1 MTMLGRVDGVPG
13 FWIFSST
20 SWHSRRAWRIPA
32 TADDKRR
39 IVAKLHQAHEFDAS
53 MVSSS
58 IERQMVYC
66 QAPEVARLLEGDG
79 LFWQIAPLAEDFA
92 KEINGPTVIVG
103 SDPGIFSSP
112 VRVAIGLD
120 QARLIYISEEVA
132 ILPPR
137 ANDVP
142 IFGILPRTVGAE
154 TLRSMVV
161 AAFDNLSRSRRQA
174 KLEQDLRR
182 AKGEIDQL
190 NEIGIALSTQRDR
203 ESLLNLILQKS
214 CDITDSDAGSLY
226 LVEENDQGTKQLRFK
241 TTQNNS
247 MRLYLGE
254 SLLPLDR
261 ASLAGYVASTGDE
274 VHLPDVYQIPSS
286 YPFTFNRKFDEES
299 GYRSKSM
306 LVVPMKDPRGE
317 ILGVIQLINCK
328 RDPGAGRR
336 PATEANVVPFPE
348 ECRALLRSLASQ
360 AAVAL
365 ENTRLYQSIETLFE
379 GFVRASVSAIEA
391 RDPTTS
397 GHSFR
402 VADLTVALA
411 EVVDRAASHRFRNIR
426 FSHAE
431 MKEIRYASLLHDFG
445 KVGVREEVLV
455 KAKKLYPMQ
464 LDIVKERFAY
474 ARKSLEHEQSER
486 KLAYLLEKG
495 REAFLQ
501 RSAAFEREL
510 EEQVHELDEF
520 LKFIVKC
527 NEPTILR
534 EDNFARLGEFAAHQF
549 VDSAGRRRPL
559 LSAQELQL
567 LSISRGNLDDQER
580 SQIESHV
587 SHTLNF
593 LRQIPWTKEIKNIPA
608 IASAHHE
615 KLDGTGYP
623 NNLFAPEI
631 PIQAKMMTIS
641 DIYDALSATD
651 RPYKKAVPAE
661 LALDILF
668 DEAKRG
674 LVDAELLNLFQEAE
688 VFRLTSSSTAT

>member
-1 MTMLGRVDGVPG
+1 M
-13 FWIFSST
+13 
-20 SWHSRRAWRIPA
+20 
-32 TADDKRR
+32 
-39 IVAKLHQAHEFDAS
+39 AKLHQAHEFDAS
-53 MVSSS
+53 IVSSS

-79 LFWQIAPLAEDFA
+79 LFWQIAPFVEDFA
-92 KEINGPTVIVG
+92 KEISVPTVIVG
-103 SDPGIFSSP
+103 SDPGIFSSH
-112 VRVAIGLD
+112 VRVAIGHD
-120 QARLIYISEEVA
+120 QARLIYISEEAA
-132 ILPPR
+132 ILP
-137 ANDVP
+137 ASASGVP
-142 IFGILPRTVGAE
+142 IFGILPRTVGTEA
-154 TLRSMVV
+154 LRSMVA
-161 AAFDNLSRSRRQA
+161 AAFDNLARSRHQA
-174 KLEQDLRR
+174 KLEQELRR
-182 AKGEIDQL
+182 AKSEIDQL

-214 CDITDSDAGSLY
+214 CEITDSDAGSLY
-226 LVEENDQGTKQLRFK
+226 LVEENDQGAKQLRFK
-241 TTQNNS
+241 TTQNHS

-274 VHLPDVYQIPSS
+274 VHLADVYQIPSS
-286 YPFTFNRKFDEES
+286 YPFTFNRKFDDES

-306 LVVPMKDPRGE
+306 LVVPMKDPRGG
-317 ILGVIQLINCK
+317 ILGVIQLINCT
-328 RDPGAGRR
+328 RDAGAAVGR

-365 ENTRLYQSIETLFE
+365 ENIRLYQSIETLFE

-411 EVVDRAASHRFRNIR
+411 EAVDRAASHRFRDIR
-426 FSHAE
+426 FSRAE

-474 ARKSLEHEQSER
+474 ARKSLEHEQSEQ

-495 REAFLQ
+495 PEAFLQ
-501 RSAAFEREL
+501 RRVGFAREL
-510 EEQVHELDEF
+510 EEQVRELDEF
-520 LKFIVKC
+520 LKFILKC

-534 EDNFARLGEFAAHQF
+534 EDNFARLGEFAARQF
-549 VDSAGRRRPL
+549 VDSAGCRRPL
-559 LSAQELQL
+559 LSAQELRL

-587 SHTLNF
+587 SYTLNF
-593 LRQIPWTKEIKNIPA
+593 LRQIPWTREIKNIPA

-615 KLDGTGYP
+615 KLNGTGYP
-623 NNLFAPEI
+623 NNLSAPEI

-674 LVDAELLNLFQEAE
+674 LVDAELLSLFQEAE
-688 VFRLTSSSTAT
+688 VFRLTSSSTTT

>member
-1 MTMLGRVDGVPG
+1 M
-13 FWIFSST
+13 
-20 SWHSRRAWRIPA
+20 A
-32 TADDKRR
+32 
-39 IVAKLHQAHEFDAS
+39 
-53 MVSSS
+53 
-58 IERQMVYC
+58 ERHWVYC
-66 QAPEVARLLEGDG
+66 QSTETARLLKGKN
-79 LFWQIAPLAEDFA
+79 LPWRVAPIVEDFA
-92 KEINGPTVIVG
+92 AEQINFPTVVIA
-103 SDPGIFSSP
+103 SDPVIFSQQMRAVIES
-112 VRVAIGLD
+112 D
-120 QARLIYISEEVA
+120 QARLIYISEEA
-132 ILPPR
+132 ALLPPG
-137 ANDVP
+137 ASGVP
-142 IFGILPRTVGAE
+142 VFGILPRTVGAE
-154 TLRSMVV
+154 TLRSRVA
-161 AAFDNLSRSRRQA
+161 AAFDDLSRSRRQV
-174 KLEQDLRR
+174 KLEQELRR

-247 MRLYLGE
+247 MRLYLSE

-274 VHLPDVYQIPSS
+274 VHFADVYQIPSS

-317 ILGVIQLINCK
+317 TLGVIQLINCK

-365 ENTRLYQSIETLFE
+365 ENIRLYQSIETLFE
-379 GFVRASVSAIEA
+379 GFVRASVSAIET

-411 EVVDRAASHRFRNIR
+411 EVVDRAGSRRFRDVR
-426 FSHAE
+426 FSRAE

-495 REAFLQ
+495 REEFLQ
-501 RSAAFEREL
+501 RCAEFEREL
-510 EEQVHELDEF
+510 EDQVRELDEF
-520 LKFIVKC
+520 LKFILKC

-534 EDNFARLGEFAAHQF
+534 EDNFARLGEFAARQF

-559 LSAQELQL
+559 LSAQELRL

-587 SHTLNF
+587 SYTLNF
-593 LRQIPWTKEIKNIPA
+593 LRQIPWTREIKNIPA

-623 NNLFAPEI
+623 NNLSAPEI

-674 LVDAELLNLFQEAE
+674 LVDAGLLSLFQEAE
-688 VFRLTSSSTAT
+688 VFRLTSSSSTT